1 MFNLL
6 ILHADM
12 TCTPPKFRLLDPTKG
27 QTTSPP
33 HAFSTSVTWPCP
45 SLQGQGDLREGE
57 RGGGPRVKGWP
68 CHYARLT
75 RQANTH
81 YWHCQQK
88 PSSRSDFSW
97 ARTVNDMCVAFLLMH
112 CLFYIY
118 GSFHSICTSSKFLIF
133 FFWLIPTPMVITRWV
148 IAIWGVRTTKKP
160 QIWPYFGPRAHSEV
174 SEGKFQN
181 FEKKV
186 QRAITGAFFN
196 PDTKCH
202 TISES
207 SGQCGFNHVRPVAH
221 RDN

>member
-1 MFNLL
+1 MQ
-6 ILHADM
+6 LHIIEDDAFPEVFAK
-12 TCTPPKFRLLDPTKG
+12 CCIQQVLVVESGK
-27 QTTSPP
+27 
-33 HAFSTSVTWPCP
+33 FSTFNCP
-45 SLQGQGDLREGE
+45 GE
-57 RGGGPRVKGWP
+57 FRCYVR
-68 CHYARLT
+68 R
-75 RQANTH
+75 N
-81 YWHCQQK
+81 
-88 PSSRSDFSW
+88 SSRKLVYIYLYLINFY
-97 ARTVNDMCVAFLLMH
+97 CV
-112 CLFYIY
+112 Y
-118 GSFHSICTSSKFLIF
+118 GSFQSICTSSKFLIF
-133 FFWLIPTPMVITRWV
+133 FFWLIPTPMVITRWD

-207 SGQCGFNHVRPVAH
+207 SGQCGFNHVRPIAH